1 LFAEEHLPLSISYPS
16 IFEKMDICKTAE
28 LGESFDE
35 MPPRMGTALDLLPL
49 MNKNRYQLSE
59 SMNPIPVISRYITW
73 ALCRQI
79 LHENVMKEWA
89 PLSSGTISK
98 WFDSWYT
105 RQHNNSKSV
114 DGSPKFKE
122 YTYYRKRK
130 FKKTSEATS
139 SKEPVKIPLNE
150 QLSKPLCEP
159 VERKIYMK
167 TIQESRKTVTSKRVL
182 AVDKPSKRRE
192 KIVVSD
198 AYDLSIQQD
207 LKLLSSEAT
216 KSKSYK

>member
-1 LFAEEHLPLSISYPS
+1 
-16 IFEKMDICKTAE
+16 
-28 LGESFDE
+28 
-35 MPPRMGTALDLLPL
+35 
-49 MNKNRYQLSE
+49 
-59 SMNPIPVISRYITW
+59 
-73 ALCRQI
+73 
-79 LHENVMKEWA
+79 
-89 PLSSGTISK
+89 
-98 WFDSWYT
+98 
-105 RQHNNSKSV
+105 
-114 DGSPKFKE
+114 
-122 YTYYRKRK
+122 
-130 FKKTSEATS
+130 
-139 SKEPVKIPLNE
+139 LNE